1 MSDFRRGDEI
11 VRLGILDLVPRI
23 TRSYLVCATPRS
35 GSTLLCEALKA
46 TGVAGRPEEYFEAVP
61 ATGARRRPQDYL
73 AGLDD
78 PEALALV
85 CGDVPDEQPAYSSL
99 RGVKRYADHLARV
112 REWGTTANGVFGAK
126 IMWRQVADL
135 ATFAAEG
142 AGGNRIRGRPY
153 ADLLATLFDDPRY
166 VWVRRRDT
174 VRQAVSLWRAMQ
186 TQFWRANEE
195 PPVSRPGAP
204 EPRYSFAALHHLA
217 RMLRD
222 DDAAWE
228 RFFTAR
234 RHPVLVL
241 TYEELAADL
250 LGMVRRTLGHL
261 GVAPP
266 EGPLAAPRQMRRQ
279 SDELSERWVETYA
292 RDAAARLTSPTR

>member
-1 MSDFRRGDEI
+1 MI
-11 VRLGILDLVPRI
+11 VGSGILDLVPRI

-46 TGVAGRPEEYFEAVP
+46 TGVAGCPEEYFEAVP
-61 ATGARRRPQDYL
+61 ATGTRRRPRDYL

-85 CGDVPDEQPAYSSL
+85 GGDVPDEQPAYSSL
-99 RGVKRYADHLARV
+99 RGVERYADHLARV
-112 REWGTTANGVFGAK
+112 REWGTTPNGVFGAK
-126 IMWRQVADL
+126 IMWTQLGDL
-135 ATFAAEG
+135 ATFAGEDPG
-142 AGGNRIRGRPY
+142 CRGRPY

-222 DDAAWE
+222 DDAGWE
-228 RFFTAR
+228 RFFAER

-250 LGMVRRTLGHL
+250 LGMVRRTLDHL

-266 EGPLAAPRQMRRQ
+266 EGPLPAPRQMRRQ
-279 SDELSERWVETYA
+279 SDELSERWVEAYA
-292 RDAAARLTSPTR
+292 RDAAARLTFPTR